1 MNKLRISLE
10 DLEKIKKIPNKSY
23 DLITAV
29 ISKTAIKLLTEAY
42 RILQF
47 GGIIEIW
54 SPDPECNKWAF
65 FALAEAKF
73 QAMSKI
79 EYSLDNENNIKDL
92 FGIGALKLDLNNFQ
106 FINYKELIEDTNQWC
121 ADLPK
126 DFKYVVGIPR
136 SGMLVATIIAD
147 WLNIPLCTI
156 AVSGELVILKGGAK
170 CKQDELIE
178 KAKMLVVDDSSNW
191 GKTIIKAKKLL
202 KNYSNV
208 YYGTLYCS
216 SQSRQFLDY
225 GFKEVKQPRVF
236 EWNLFHHPILAVSCV
251 DIDGVLSEDPTSE
264 QNDDGPKYLKFL
276 QEVKPKYMP
285 TRKIHTLVTC
295 RLEKYR
301 KVTVDW
307 LKKHNIK
314 YNNLIMMNYPTR
326 EARMRANKYAE
337 YKADAY
343 KKASE
348 TVLFIESEGWQAVNI
363 ARETGK
369 RTLHIRTMLQYGGLG
384 LFK

>member
-156 AVSGELVILKGGAK
+156 AVSGELV
-170 CKQDELIE
+170 
-178 KAKMLVVDDSSNW
+178 
-191 GKTIIKAKKLL
+191 
-202 KNYSNV
+202 Y
-208 YYGTLYCS
+208 
-216 SQSRQFLDY
+216 
-225 GFKEVKQPRVF
+225 
-236 EWNLFHHPILAVSCV
+236 
-251 DIDGVLSEDPTSE
+251 
-264 QNDDGPKYLKFL
+264 
-276 QEVKPKYMP
+276 
-285 TRKIHTLVTC
+285 
-295 RLEKYR
+295 
-301 KVTVDW
+301 
-307 LKKHNIK
+307 
-314 YNNLIMMNYPTR
+314 
-326 EARMRANKYAE
+326 
-337 YKADAY
+337 
-343 KKASE
+343 
-348 TVLFIESEGWQAVNI
+348 
-363 ARETGK
+363 
-369 RTLHIRTMLQYGGLG
+369 
-384 LFK
+384 